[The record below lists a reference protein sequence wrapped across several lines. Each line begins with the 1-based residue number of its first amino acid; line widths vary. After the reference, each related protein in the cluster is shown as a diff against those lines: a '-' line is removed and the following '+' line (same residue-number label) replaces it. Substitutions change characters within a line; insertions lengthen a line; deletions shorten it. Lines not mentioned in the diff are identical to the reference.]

1 MQTNYT
7 EQCLR
12 KFVDAKESYHCR
24 IRFEVWYNE
33 INVFFYYDDES
44 YFNLHNSITSLD
56 NYLRQCN
63 LHKLSWNTFAT
74 VGINN
79 SCAANYSQLCFKR
92 NLKYLTRLD
101 LKKR

>member
-33 INVFFYYDDES
+33 INIFFIMTTKII
-44 YFNLHNSITSLD
+44 LTCII
-56 NYLRQCN
+56 
-63 LHKLSWNTFAT
+63 LS
-74 VGINN
+74 
-79 SCAANYSQLCFKR
+79 
-92 NLKYLTRLD
+92 RL
-101 LKKR
+101 

>member
-12 KFVDAKESYHCR
+12 KFVDTKESYHCR
-24 IRFEVWYNE
+24 IRFEVWHNE